1 VQYETLFRDYLLR
14 TDGLYAYATCTYVPR
29 VEPPMNSTDLTETDR
44 AILDELRDGRATKG
58 ALVEWTGYSR
68 NSIYNR
74 LEVLEAAGFIKCV
87 HGGTRLFE
95 LISDPRESE

>member
-1 VQYETLFRDYLLR
+1 MR
-14 TDGLYAYATCTYVPR
+14 TNGLYDYATCTNDPR
-29 VEPPMNSTDLTETDR
+29 VELPMDSTDLTETDR

-74 LEVLEAAGFIKCV
+74 LEVLEAAGSIKCV
-87 HGGTRLFE
+87 HDGTRLFE
-95 LISDPRESE
+95 LVSDPRKNK